1 MLFPLLMKPYLT
13 VDATIQD
20 GRCCGTQM
28 YSSADVFQT
37 VIRKVKGQCINL
49 LSVCSFQPLAD
60 PLLCIIDELEHS
72 LSFFFQCRGPLNSQK
87 NGSPQNL
94 LQLPFG
100 IEANVCC
107 ISLCVHVEVYSG
119 RHSQRPESVIFSTRQ
134 PWNQFSAPFSA
145 VGNCQSWSFF
155 FLPHK

>member
-1 MLFPLLMKPYLT
+1 MLS
-13 VDATIQD
+13 TIQD
-20 GRCCGTQM
+20 GRCCGSQM
-28 YSSADVFQT
+28 HSSADVFQT

-49 LSVCSFQPLAD
+49 LSVCSFQPLAAL
-60 PLLCIIDELEHS
+60 LLCIIDELEHS
-72 LSFFFQCRGPLNSQK
+72 LSFFPSAEGPWTVK

-100 IEANVCC
+100 FEANVCC
-107 ISLCVHVEVYSG
+107 ISLCVRVEVYSA

-155 FLPHK
+155 LPHK